1 MANLKLARCF
11 LHSVHRR
18 GAAWEGGA
26 LAQFQDRIKPFAGA
40 FGGTSTAARLPKSVA
55 ETEQSLARLD
65 ALARVMD
72 SAFTIPGTNVTMGVD
87 ALLGL
92 LPGIG
97 DAIAATISS
106 YLIWEA
112 KQLGAPKLL
121 LARMAGN
128 VAVDTVVGSVPL
140 VGDIFDVAYKANRKN
155 VALLRRHLEKQGFTG
170 RGSKTIE
177 GEYERV

>member
-1 MANLKLARCF
+1 VSKTRFADFA
-11 LHSVHRR
+11 V
-18 GAAWEGGA
+18 
-26 LAQFQDRIKPFAGA
+26 PPAGA
-40 FGGTSTAARLPKSVA
+40 GGVQRAPKPTAVDIEL
-55 ETEQSLARLD
+55 SLARLD

-72 SAFTIPGTNVTMGVD
+72 SAFQIPGTNIRMGVD

-112 KQLGAPKLL
+112 KQMGVSKLV

-128 VAVDTVVGSVPL
+128 VAIDTVIGAVPFA
-140 VGDIFDVAYKANRKN
+140 GDIFDVAYKANMKN
-155 VALLRRHLEKQGFTG
+155 IALLKKHVEKQGL
-170 RGSKTIE
+170 RGPGTIE
-177 GEYERV
+177 VDYVEVQS

>member
-1 MANLKLARCF
+1 MAP
-11 LHSVHRR
+11 H
-18 GAAWEGGA
+18 
-26 LAQFQDRIKPFAGA
+26 QDRMNA
-40 FGGTSTAARLPKSVA
+40 FPGGFGSDARRSARLPKSVA

-65 ALARVMD
+65 ALSRVMD
-72 SAFTIPGTNVTMGVD
+72 SAFTIPGTSITMGVD

-97 DAIAATISS
+97 DAISATISS

-112 KQLGAPKLL
+112 KQLGAPKLV

-128 VAVDTVVGSVPL
+128 VAIDTVVGAVPL
-140 VGDIFDVAYKANRKN
+140 VGDVFDVAYRANRKN
-155 VALLRRHLEKQGFTG
+155 VALLKRHLEKQGFTARDG
-170 RGSKTIE
+170 KTIE